1 VHPALQLIA
10 FVYCSFIDTRDIL
23 LLAYVNNKNSIV
35 MDNHLQPPTIAVIVH
50 VFYLHIWKELVACI
64 RNVVVASSKTDIF
77 ITISECGDE

>member
-1 VHPALQLIA
+1 
-10 FVYCSFIDTRDIL
+10 
-23 LLAYVNNKNSIV
+23 

-77 ITISECGDE
+77 